1 MADYVKINDF
11 SATNASSLSMTNI
24 FSAEYNVYDI
34 FIDDMDTQEL
44 TWIKGRLIDA
54 SGNVLSNSV
63 YDESTMEL
71 LNHVSFIDSF
81 GVNQTAWTRLMRG
94 YHESFAWGGMK
105 LTIFNPFSSSDYT
118 HAICESTA
126 EQSGSQFGAR
136 STFVYTANTSCTGFQ
151 IFPAGSSPMDDI
163 FVKVYGYKA

>member
-1 MADYVKINDF
+1 MAEYVKINDF

-44 TWIKGRLIDA
+44 TWLKGRLIDA

-71 LNHVSFIDSF
+71 LNHVSFIDSY
-81 GVNQTAWTRLMRG
+81 GANQTAWTRLMRG
-94 YHESFAWGGMK
+94 SHESFAWGGMK

-126 EQSGSQFGAR
+126 EQSGSMFGAR

-151 IFPAGSSPMDDI
+151 MFPAGSSPMDDI